1 MQETILYWIEDIP
14 VELATA
20 LLAMLPITEL
30 RASLPVAITVFGLDP
45 LTALIY
51 SLIGNAVPLLF
62 IFWLLPPLLRY
73 TEKNSVTF
81 HKIMEKYFSYLRS
94 KHEKRYQVYGRI
106 ILFFLVAIPLPGTG
120 VWTASLLAV
129 LFGVKPRYAIGAIL
143 SGMGLAGLIVLSITQ
158 GLISS
163 VSLGL

>member
-62 IFWLLPPLLRY
+62 IFWF
-73 TEKNSVTF
+73 NSPDALA
-81 HKIMEKYFSYLRS
+81 I
-94 KHEKRYQVYGRI
+94 KR
-106 ILFFLVAIPLPGTG
+106 AIYSPQWFK
-120 VWTASLLAV
+120 VVVKAS
-129 LFGVKPRYAIGAIL
+129 
-143 SGMGLAGLIVLSITQ
+143 
-158 GLISS
+158 
-163 VSLGL
+163 